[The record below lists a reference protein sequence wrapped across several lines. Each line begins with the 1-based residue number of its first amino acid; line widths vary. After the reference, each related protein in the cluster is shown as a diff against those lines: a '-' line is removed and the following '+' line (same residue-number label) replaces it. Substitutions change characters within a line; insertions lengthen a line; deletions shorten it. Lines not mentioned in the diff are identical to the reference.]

1 MDYFDEVADTA
12 EIWNE
17 PNLSEF
23 GAVPADVFAALI
35 RASCDAIDYYDSI
48 GVFRFGSK
56 RVVSGGLAVRGDLST
71 GDWRDYQRDFT
82 SLVGDRT
89 FDFGIHSYDFR
100 SFRGW
105 TSDAAADEIARLAL
119 AHVDEATD
127 SLDGDQKV
135 WLTETGVSA
144 KAPLGRPGQARALVG
159 IADGLRTRP
168 QLRRDDRAQAV
179 PQPQRSRRAAP
190 DLVLLFD
197 RRVR

>member
-1 MDYFDEVADTA
+1 MIDWQVVQPTRTSRLDFSHYDRLRSYIKSNGLKVLPHFINCCPDFSSPDSTRDVRYPSPANYQNFGGFVAAGMDYFDEVADTA

-17 PNLSEF
+17 PNLGEF

-89 FDFGIHSYDFR
+89 FDFGSI
-100 SFRGW
+100 
-105 TSDAAADEIARLAL
+105 L
-119 AHVDEATD
+119 
-127 SLDGDQKV
+127 
-135 WLTETGVSA
+135 
-144 KAPLGRPGQARALVG
+144 
-159 IADGLRTRP
+159 
-168 QLRRDDRAQAV
+168 
-179 PQPQRSRRAAP
+179 
-190 DLVLLFD
+190 
-197 RRVR
+197 